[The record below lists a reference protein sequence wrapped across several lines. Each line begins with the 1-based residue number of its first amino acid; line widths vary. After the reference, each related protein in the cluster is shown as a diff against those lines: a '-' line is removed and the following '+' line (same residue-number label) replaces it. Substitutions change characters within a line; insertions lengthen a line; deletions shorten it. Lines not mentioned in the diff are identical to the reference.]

1 MKPEDFIEQYSDA
14 LKTQDWKIVESLIHN
29 DASVTFSNGVVHI
42 GKPKIKIAFEKNF
55 SVIKN
60 EVYLISKVKWLLK
73 NESTA
78 VYLFDF
84 YWKGIVN
91 NKQAAGNGIGTV
103 VLIKESGK
111 WKLLTEHLGKKFS

>member
-1 MKPEDFIEQYSDA
+1 
-14 LKTQDWKIVESLIHN
+14 
-29 DASVTFSNGVVHI
+29 
-42 GKPKIKIAFEKNF
+42 
-55 SVIKN
+55 
-60 EVYLISKVKWLLK
+60 LISKVKWLLK